1 MAEYRQ
7 YCPVA
12 RASEILADRWTPL
25 IVRELLAGSRH
36 FNEIERGLPGIS
48 RSLLVSRLR
57 HLEDRGVV
65 VRTRLQR
72 PARIEYTLSD
82 AGRDL
87 QQVIHGLGEWGVRWA
102 FGDPRPAEL
111 DPAVLVW
118 KMHQRVDRSRLPPG
132 RTVLEFDFT
141 GRRGR
146 RLWLVLTPTEVSVC
160 LKPPGFDSDL
170 ILRSDLAFFYR
181 VWVGSIDYASATRCG
196 AVSVEG
202 PPALARELPGWFL
215 WSPMAPY
222 VRANAGAGR
231 QHAHRVGTFPK
242 Y

>member
-36 FNEIERGLPGIS
+36 FNDIERGLPGIS

-65 VRTRLQR
+65 LRTRQLR
-72 PARIEYTLSD
+72 PKSVEYTLTE

-87 QQVIHGLGEWGVRWA
+87 EQVLHRLGEWGVRWA
-102 FGDPRPAEL
+102 FGDPKPAEL
-111 DPAVLVW
+111 DPAVLLW
-118 KMHQRVDRSRLPPG
+118 KMHQRVDRSRLPLG
-132 RTVLEFDFT
+132 RTVIEFDFT

-146 RLWLVLTPTEVSVC
+146 RLWLVLTREEVSVC
-160 LKPPGFDSDL
+160 LKPPGFDTDL
-170 ILRSDLAFFYR
+170 VLRSDLAFFYR
-181 VWVGSIDYASATRCG
+181 VWLGSIDYASATRCG
-196 AVSVEG
+196 AVCVEG
-202 PPALARELPGWFL
+202 SPALARALPGWFK

-222 VRANAGAGR
+222 VRADRER
-231 QHAHRVGTFPK
+231 QQRISP
-242 Y
+242 